1 MNNIF
6 VKSEKDE
13 EEVEKF
19 LNEYA
24 PGVEV
29 GISSN
34 GVIYTDNPLV
44 TIGAIREIASVYA
57 ISNDPSG
64 QAKRI
69 KEALADRFSNFSLVY
84 TDNKNKFI
92 FYVSNDETFVWKD
105 GKSIVSEAHDSIGE
119 YESYLDYEELSE
131 HIGSC
136 AFRNN
141 GVTIFM

>member
-19 LNEYA
+19 LNDYA

-29 GISSN
+29 GTSSN

-44 TIGAIREIASVYA
+44 SIGAIREIASVYA
-57 ISNDPSG
+57 INNDPSG

-69 KEALADRFSNFSLVY
+69 KEALADRFSNFTLVY

-105 GKSIVSEAHDSIGE
+105 GKSIVNEAHDSIGE
-119 YESYLDYEELSE
+119 YESDLDYEELSE
-131 HIGSC
+131 HIGGC

>member
-29 GISSN
+29 GVSSN

-44 TIGAIREIASVYA
+44 TIGAIREIASVHA
-57 ISNDPSG
+57 INNDPSG

-69 KEALADRFSNFSLVY
+69 KEALSDRFSNFTLVY

-105 GKSIVSEAHDSIGE
+105 GKSIVNEAHDSIGE
-119 YESYLDYEELSE
+119 YESDLDYEELSDY
-131 HIGSC
+131 IGSC

>member
-44 TIGAIREIASVYA
+44 AIGAIREIASVYA
-57 ISNDPSG
+57 INNDPSG

-69 KEALADRFSNFSLVY
+69 KEALADRFSNFTLVY

-92 FYVSNDETFVWKD
+92 FYISNDETFVWKD
-105 GKSIVSEAHDSIGE
+105 GKSIINEAHDSVGE
-119 YESYLDYEELSE
+119 YESDLDYEELSE

>member
-105 GKSIVSEAHDSIGE
+105 GKSIVNEAHDSIGE
-119 YESYLDYEELSE
+119 YESDLDYEELSE
-131 HIGSC
+131 HIGNC